1 MVSRMATSYRFQ
13 TTQMNEKSA
22 LESSLNLILMQ
33 HPCDENPNPQEVH
46 ACFEVDP
53 F

>member
-1 MVSRMATSYRFQ
+1 
-13 TTQMNEKSA
+13 
-22 LESSLNLILMQ
+22 LMQ

-53 F
+53 FWT